1 MLCIKRIVLP
11 FPENSGSQ
19 GLGRSRKVDRCVI
32 GDSPHIRSG
41 SLLNPSPVIPLK
53 FLAEC
58 GVVDIFHYI
67 LHSHTQNITILVTG
81 KNADKNL
88 E

>member
-1 MLCIKRIVLP
+1 MRTVLS

-19 GLGRSRKVDRCVI
+19 GLGRSRKVDRCVN

-41 SLLNPSPVIPLK
+41 SLLNPSPVIHLK

-58 GVVDIFHYI
+58 GVVDVFHYI

-81 KNADKNL
+81 KNADENL